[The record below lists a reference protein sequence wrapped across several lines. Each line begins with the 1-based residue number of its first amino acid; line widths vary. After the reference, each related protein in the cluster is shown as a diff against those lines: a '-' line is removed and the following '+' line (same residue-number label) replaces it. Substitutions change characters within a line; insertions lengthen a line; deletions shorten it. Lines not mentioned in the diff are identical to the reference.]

1 MTLPVQMTD
10 RWRDRHTDGSDAGTV
25 YWHMLMGDQPKVT
38 GLAEQAQQRLAP
50 FAAGLHMTPH
60 RWLHMT
66 TLAAG
71 PATSF
76 SSQQL
81 RQMTRTAASLLA
93 GMPPVTITLGRVLY
107 HPEAIMLGVAPA
119 EALQPIRDAAWQ
131 ATRLAT
137 GVQKTG
143 TAPPRWT
150 PHITI
155 CYSTCDRPAQP
166 LIDALGFHLPSCD
179 IQVSALSL
187 VIQHGPERTWNW
199 SVIDTIHLGEPAR
212 T

>member
-1 MTLPVQMTD
+1 MTLPTQMTD
-10 RWRDRHTDGSDAGTV
+10 RWHDRHTDESDKGAV

-38 GLAEQAQQRLAP
+38 GLVQQAQQRLAP

-60 RWLHMT
+60 QWLHMT
-66 TLAAG
+66 TLVAG

-81 RQMTRTAASLLA
+81 QQMTRTAASLLA
-93 GMPPVTITLGRVLY
+93 DMPPVTITLGRVLY

-119 EALQPIRDAAWQ
+119 EALQPIRDAALQ

-137 GVQKTG
+137 GVQKTD
-143 TAPPRWT
+143 TAPPGWT

-155 CYSTCDRPAQP
+155 CYSTSDRLAQP
-166 LIDALGFHLPSCD
+166 LIDALGLQLPRCR

-187 VIQHGPERTWNW
+187 VIQRGPERTWNW
-199 SVIDTIHLGEPAR
+199 DIIDTIHLGEPAR